1 LKIAVVGSGAAGL
14 TAAHLLDPV
23 HQVTL
28 FEKADRFGG
37 HTHTVF
43 IPEGPD
49 AGTPVDTGFIVF
61 NQKNYPLLCRL
72 FERLGVATESS
83 DMAFGL
89 TDRHSGLEYCSD
101 FPKGLFAQKR
111 NLLNPAF
118 LRMIA
123 DILRIN
129 KKAKAAILSAYPEA
143 ITLREWIQLQKPG
156 REFSDWYLLP
166 MGAAIWSMPASEMQ
180 RFPAAMFLRFFENHG
195 LWDLKNR
202 PQWRFVTG
210 GSQSYIKKIQS
221 AFRGEMRLSAG
232 VIHIRRSEN
241 KVTVRTDK
249 GLEDFDAVVLAAHAD
264 ETFAMLEDPSE
275 EERKA
280 LADWKYTQNEAIL
293 HWDEMLMPN
302 RRSAW
307 ASWNCHIFA
316 SETVSQPAQ
325 PVALTYWMNRLQKLK
340 TKRDYFVTL
349 NAADQIDPRK
359 IIRKI
364 NYTHPHYDFAAL
376 ASQKKL
382 PSLNGKRNTY
392 FCGSYFGNG
401 FHEDAVR
408 SAVQAADLLGA
419 KL

>member
-1 LKIAVVGSGAAGL
+1 MKIAVVGSGAAGL
-14 TAAHLLDPV
+14 TAAYLLDPV

-43 IPEGPD
+43 IPDGPD
-49 AGTPVDTGFIVF
+49 SGTPVDTGFIVF

-72 FERLGVATESS
+72 FERLGIATEPS

-89 TDRHSGLEYCSD
+89 TDRRSGLEYCSD

-129 KKAKAAILSAYPEA
+129 KKAKAAAHSAYPEA
-143 ITLREWIQLQKPG
+143 VTLSEWIKLQKAG

-195 LWDLKNR
+195 LWDVTDR
-202 PQWRFVTG
+202 PRWRFVSG
-210 GSQSYIKKIQS
+210 GGQSYIKKIQS
-221 AFRGEMRLSAG
+221 AFRGEMRLNAG
-232 VIHIRRSEN
+232 VIRIRRDEN
-241 KVTVRTDK
+241 KVTVRTDA
-249 GLEDFDAVVLAAHAD
+249 GFEYFDAVVLAAHAD
-264 ETFAMLEDPSE
+264 ETFAMLEDPSV

-280 LADWKYTQNEAIL
+280 LAGWKYTQNEAYL
-293 HWDEMLMPN
+293 HWDDALMPA
-302 RRSAW
+302 RRTAW
-307 ASWNCHIFA
+307 ASWNVH
-316 SETVSQPAQ
+316 VSAPAAVPK
-325 PVALTYWMNRLQKLK
+325 PVILTYWMNRLQKLK
-340 TKRDYFVTL
+340 TQRNYFVTL
-349 NAADQIDPRK
+349 NAADEINPEK

-382 PSLNGKRNTY
+382 PLLNGKRNTY

-408 SAVQAADLLGA
+408 SAVQAAEMLGG